1 MEVKL
6 VIDGKETT
14 LVSNGESDNYQKF
27 KEPGRPPAKGK
38 KKQADEEELQPLIAN
53 VYVLKGGLE
62 RTMERVRDK

>member
-38 KKQADEEELQPLIAN
+38 KQADEELQPLIAN